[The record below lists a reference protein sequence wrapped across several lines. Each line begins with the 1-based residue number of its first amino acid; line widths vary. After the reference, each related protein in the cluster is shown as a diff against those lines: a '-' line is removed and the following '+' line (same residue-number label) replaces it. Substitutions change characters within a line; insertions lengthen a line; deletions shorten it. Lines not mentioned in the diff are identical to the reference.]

1 MENRSLTYMLF
12 SFQGRMSRSEYWLRY
27 TIPLLLLYVAMFVL
41 VIVLSLVFGVAQ
53 FVAQLLSYYSM
64 SADAPDLTAMAV
76 VGFILIVLFVF
87 AASVAFFW
95 AGIAGAVKR
104 LHDCNQTGWLYLL
117 IFFPGIGPL
126 VLFVWNGFI
135 RGTVGENK
143 FGPDPNDLPGDTQG
157 DNSNTS
163 A

>member
-1 MENRSLTYMLF
+1 
-12 SFQGRMSRSEYWLRY
+12 
-27 TIPLLLLYVAMFVL
+27 
-41 VIVLSLVFGVAQ
+41 
-53 FVAQLLSYYSM
+53 
-64 SADAPDLTAMAV
+64 MAV

-87 AASVAFFW
+87 AASVAGFW

-117 IFFPGIGPL
+117 IFLPGIGPL

-143 FGPDPNDLPGDTQG
+143 FGPDPNDLPGDNPDAT
-157 DNSNTS
+157 

>member
-27 TIPLLLLYVAMFVL
+27 TIPLLLLYVVMFVL

-53 FVAQLLSYYSM
+53 FFAQLLGSYTM
-64 SADAPDLTAMAV
+64 SNDAPDLTAMAV

-117 IFFPGIGPL
+117 IFVPGIGPL

-143 FGPDPNDLPGDTQG
+143 FGPDPNDLPGDNP
-157 DNSNTS
+157 DAS

>member
-27 TIPLLLLYVAMFVL
+27 TIPLLLLYVVMFVL

-53 FVAQLLSYYSM
+53 FFAQLLGSYTM
-64 SADAPDLTAMAV
+64 SAAPDLTAMAV
-76 VGFILIVLFVF
+76 IGFILGVFVF
-87 AASVAFFW
+87 AASVAGFW

-104 LHDCNQTGWLYLL
+104 CDCNQTGWLYLL

-143 FGPDPNDLPGDTQG
+143 FGPDPNDLPGDTHG